1 MQALPDLIWGR
12 LAPSEWVTYP
22 NSGEAEHLLQ
32 RREKGRGVKKKGI
45 MKDPEREDNHED
57 IDISHG

>member
-1 MQALPDLIWGR
+1 LPDLIWGH

-22 NSGEAEHLLQ
+22 NFGEAEHLLQ
-32 RREKGRGVKKKGI
+32 RREKGRRVKGM

-57 IDISHG
+57 IDVNHE